1 MNHTKDRLMAAIERC
16 AIHRV
21 GRLASEMIGARPQ
34 DKEAILA
41 ERDYC
46 LWLAEICDEC
56 LEPAFDG
63 PM

>member
-1 MNHTKDRLMAAIERC
+1 MNHMKDQLLAAIERR

-21 GRLASEMIGARPQ
+21 GRLATEMIDAQPQ
-34 DKEAILA
+34 EKEAILA

-56 LEPAFDG
+56 W
-63 PM
+63 